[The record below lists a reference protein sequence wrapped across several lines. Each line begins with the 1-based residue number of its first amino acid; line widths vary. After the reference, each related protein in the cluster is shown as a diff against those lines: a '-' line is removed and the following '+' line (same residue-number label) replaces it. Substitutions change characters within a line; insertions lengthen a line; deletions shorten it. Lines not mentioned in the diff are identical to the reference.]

1 MIRLLVVG
9 GTVSAAGDNTLITPA
24 AGNRLI
30 LHYLMY
36 NPETDNTVHW
46 KFGSGG
52 IQQMRC
58 KVPAESVISRAFS
71 EGLELRG
78 GIGVSLILVLGTAG
92 AVNFTVYYTE
102 GQQ

>member
-1 MIRLLVVG
+1 MIPLLVAG
-9 GTVSAAGDNTLITPA
+9 GTVSAAGDNTLLTPA
-24 AGNRLI
+24 VGNRLV

-46 KFGSGG
+46 KFGANGTH
-52 IQQMRC
+52 QMRC
-58 KVPAESVISRAFS
+58 KVPAESVISRSFG

-78 GIGVSLILVLGTAG
+78 GVGVPLILVLGLAG
-92 AVNFTVYYTE
+92 NVNYTMYYTE

>member
-1 MIRLLVVG
+1 MIRLLVAG

-30 LHYLMY
+30 LHYIMY

-46 KFGSGG
+46 KFGAGG
-52 IQQMRC
+52 TQQMRC
-58 KVPAESVISRAFS
+58 KVPAQSVISRAFS
-71 EGLELRG
+71 DGVELRG
-78 GIGVSLILVLGTAG
+78 GVGVPLVVNLGVAG
-92 AVNFTVYYTE
+92 IVNYTVYYTE